1 MINELNI
8 KYFLCLAETLNFTE
22 VGKQMYISQQ
32 AVSKH
37 IAGLEEDLGV
47 QLLIRS
53 RNRVELTEN
62 GLKYYNFFRS
72 VLDGYRALRAEI
84 EQNQVCRV
92 RSIRIGYQNWIDFG
106 PAPGMAMAELR
117 SNFPDLFL
125 LGERHEPNKLL
136 DLLYKGDL
144 DIILIHKRFIPKLE
158 GVHKLA
164 LITTP
169 MQVVVSRH
177 NRLCEKGNDYRVFR
191 TEPMLIDSLEGES
204 AASTTMRAHKECR
217 RYGFDPR
224 EIVLVPNRDSIYT
237 AAELDQGIF
246 FGSSM
251 TQITNSSTL
260 VRYDTDVMETL
271 YCVWKD
277 QEEGRYLEKYAK
289 QLQKEYQT
297 LEKHYMEYRDWGP
310 ER

>member
-72 VLDGYRALRAEI
+72 VVDGYRVLRAEI
-84 EQNQVCRV
+84 KQNQVCRV
-92 RSIRIGYQNWIDFG
+92 RNIRIGYQNWIDFG
-106 PAPGMAMAELR
+106 PAPGTAMAALR
-117 SNFPDLFL
+117 ANYPDLYL

-136 DLLYKGDL
+136 DLLYKGEL
-144 DIILIHKRFIPKLE
+144 DMILIHKRFVPRLE
-158 GVHKLA
+158 GAHRLA

-177 NRLCEKGNDYRVFR
+177 NRLYREGADYRIFS
-191 TEPMLIDSLEGES
+191 TEPMLIDSFEGES
-204 AASTTMRAHKECR
+204 TAGTTMRAHKESR

-224 EIVLVPNRDSIYT
+224 EVVVLPNRDSVYT
-237 AAELDQGIF
+237 AAELDRGIF

-251 TQITNSSTL
+251 SQMSGSTTL
-260 VRYDTDVMETL
+260 VSYDTDVMETL
-271 YCVWKD
+271 YCVWRD
-277 QEEGRYLEKYAK
+277 EEERSYLEKYAK
-289 QLQKEYQT
+289 QLQKEYQL
-297 LEKHYMEYRDWGP
+297 LEEHYLTYRTWDGNG
-310 ER
+310 